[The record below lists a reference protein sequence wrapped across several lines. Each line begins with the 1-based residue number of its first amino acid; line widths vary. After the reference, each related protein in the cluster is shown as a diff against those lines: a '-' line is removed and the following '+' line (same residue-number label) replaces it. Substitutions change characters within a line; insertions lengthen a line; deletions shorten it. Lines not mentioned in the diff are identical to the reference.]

1 AFANEPHMNR
11 SFLSSFLLLCTLP
24 AAWAEEPKEIRLTE
38 GLGIRSV
45 ARAGR
50 SAVHTDPIEAQIVA
64 GTWKA
69 PKLGDS
75 VTLPDG
81 STRTWEAVK
90 ADDKGAFTGPAFAGG
105 YAFFTVPSDAERV
118 MMLEATGHSM
128 VYVNGEP
135 RTGDPYG
142 AGYVK
147 LPVLLKQG

>member
-1 AFANEPHMNR
+1 KRPQANTLHPASPFFVEEPAMHR
-11 SFLSSFLLLCTLP
+11 YILVLSLLLAVP
-24 AAWAEEPKEIRLTE
+24 AAWADEPKEIRLTE

-69 PKLGDS
+69 PKLGDT

-90 ADDKGAFTGPAFAGG
+90 ADAKGAFTGPAYAAG
-105 YAFFTVPSDAERV
+105 YAFFTVP
-118 MMLEATGHSM
+118 
-128 VYVNGEP
+128 
-135 RTGDPYG
+135 
-142 AGYVK
+142 
-147 LPVLLKQG
+147 